1 MRRFLARTALVVVV
15 SATVALIGVFG
26 TGIARAQSPARDDGS
41 SDEIPRHSV
50 PQNSPCL
57 DQPKS
62 LSEVT
67 ALFKRGQLPEPS
79 QVTGTWVEI
88 GQVSEFPKSPR
99 YRSLNCSGVSRGSKF
114 EFALV
119 ADGYSIELH
128 AIGIEYPET
137 ATMEPDHKGS
147 IEFREV
153 DFGGEGTLDN
163 YRCRLTNDQTLVC
176 LLGPF
181 SGVQFKKMAVERR
194 QLP

>member
-1 MRRFLARTALVVVV
+1 MHRFLARTTLVIVV

-26 TGIARAQSPARDDGS
+26 TGIARAQSPSRDDAS
-41 SDEIPRHSV
+41 LDEIPRDSV

-62 LSEVT
+62 LSELT
-67 ALFKRGQLPEPS
+67 AFFKRGQLPEPS

-114 EFALV
+114 AFALV

-137 ATMEPDHKGS
+137 ATMEADHKGS
-147 IEFREV
+147 VEFREV

-163 YRCRLTNDQTLVC
+163 YRCRLSNQTLVC

-181 SGVQFKKMAVERR
+181 GGVQFKKMAVARR